1 MDVDSGW
8 DIEHDDH
15 DRTRCLGASHTRCNR
30 PSETASEIRLP
41 RKRKTP

>member
-15 DRTRCLGASHTRCNR
+15 DRTRYLGEPHALQ
-30 PSETASEIRLP
+30 PAV
-41 RKRKTP
+41 